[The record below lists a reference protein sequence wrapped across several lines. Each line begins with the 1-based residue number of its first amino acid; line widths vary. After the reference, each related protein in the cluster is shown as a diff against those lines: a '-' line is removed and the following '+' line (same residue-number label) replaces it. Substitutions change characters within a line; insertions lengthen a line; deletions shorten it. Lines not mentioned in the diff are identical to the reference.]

1 MQRGYVLHGRLR
13 GRHIDLDETVEEI
26 DGEVEL
32 FVKPLNRGADVTGD
46 ILDVVDGLPSG
57 TLSKADIDARIQA
70 ARAGWDDRG

>member
-1 MQRGYVLHGRLR
+1 MQRGYVLRGRLR

-32 FVKPLNRGADVTGD
+32 FVKPLNRVSDVTRD
-46 ILDVVDGLPSG
+46 ILDVIDGLPPG
-57 TLSKADIDARIQA
+57 ALSKADVDARIQA